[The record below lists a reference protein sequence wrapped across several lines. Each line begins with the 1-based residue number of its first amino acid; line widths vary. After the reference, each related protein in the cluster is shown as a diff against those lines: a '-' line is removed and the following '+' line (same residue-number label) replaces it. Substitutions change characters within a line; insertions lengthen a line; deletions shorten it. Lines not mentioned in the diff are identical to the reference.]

1 MTLLGILL
9 LLKLIRS
16 HGTTLGN
23 PSLAFLVPKSPF
35 SNPLAILVAGFVFA
49 TFSGKSLGQIQFDV
63 NSSAPVR
70 SLYSEGAFTQ
80 FPNSRLVSLEL
91 NVSTLFQPG
100 AAQSTKEIL
109 IQCMSRREGVLIVDY
124 TPKTELQ
131 SDVFGPMQVIQE
143 NDNSRELNLQGL
155 GGYPGIGSAAGAW
168 NSSEFQRQ
176 SVQYAQRPNL
186 ELTLASG
193 SLHRQRGA
201 YFKIRPNSQSTLEGA
216 KTFGLILSVPANW
229 RADFLDVT
237 IQAAGEDPRNP
248 RRQTVL
254 AKQSFVVGVYQ
265 QNDTV
270 AAGAVAEYVKQQSNL
285 IRSVKTYARKIEQR
299 AYPTPFH
306 KLGAKLDLYEPQI
319 PENWLDAVIYNSPGT
334 SNSSGASFSELN
346 LLQNRL
352 AALPVDV
359 RVAVMNFQ
367 DQKARIESL
376 AGEELKSSRRG
387 SNDGPQTY
395 TLGYRGASDPVR

>member
-23 PSLAFLVPKSPF
+23 PSLALLVPKSPC

-131 SDVFGPMQVIQE
+131 
-143 NDNSRELNLQGL
+143 
-155 GGYPGIGSAAGAW
+155 
-168 NSSEFQRQ
+168 
-176 SVQYAQRPNL
+176 
-186 ELTLASG
+186 
-193 SLHRQRGA
+193 
-201 YFKIRPNSQSTLEGA
+201 
-216 KTFGLILSVPANW
+216 
-229 RADFLDVT
+229 
-237 IQAAGEDPRNP
+237 
-248 RRQTVL
+248 
-254 AKQSFVVGVYQ
+254 
-265 QNDTV
+265 
-270 AAGAVAEYVKQQSNL
+270 
-285 IRSVKTYARKIEQR
+285 
-299 AYPTPFH
+299 
-306 KLGAKLDLYEPQI
+306 
-319 PENWLDAVIYNSPGT
+319 
-334 SNSSGASFSELN
+334 
-346 LLQNRL
+346 
-352 AALPVDV
+352 
-359 RVAVMNFQ
+359 
-367 DQKARIESL
+367 
-376 AGEELKSSRRG
+376 
-387 SNDGPQTY
+387 
-395 TLGYRGASDPVR
+395 